1 MAARSTTPVA
11 ATGGDKCGTVTV
23 YSPPEKSVEET
34 INPES
39 LFRAGLHLLERGE
52 RIPEAVVALER
63 AYNSKPQDARY
74 ASYYGLSLALSS
86 KRLKDAEELCA
97 QAVEVEF
104 CRPEFYCNLGRVRL
118 RRNDRKGAYL
128 AFRGGL
134 SVDRN
139 DARIQQEIAKLGR
152 RRPPVIPFLS
162 RRHLLN
168 KLLGMFRSQLDRA
181 KARTV

>member
-11 ATGGDKCGTVTV
+11 APGGDKCGTVTV
-23 YSPPEKSVEET
+23 YSPPEKSVKEMVH
-34 INPES
+34 PES
-39 LFRAGLHLLERGE
+39 LFRAGLRLLEREE

-63 AYNSKPQDARY
+63 AYQSKPQDARF

-97 QAVEVEF
+97 QAVDLEF
-104 CRPEFYCNLGRVRL
+104 CRPELYCNLGRVRL

-134 SVDRN
+134 ALDRSN
-139 DARIQQEIAKLGR
+139 AQIQQEMEKLGR
-152 RRPPVIPFLS
+152 RRPPVVPFLS

-168 KLLGMFRSQLDRA
+168 KLLGMFRSQFDRA
-181 KARTV
+181 RTRTV